1 MAVTH
6 TTASAEDLLGE
17 PIREAEAAAQNVAL
31 DRVLEHLTAEGV
43 NAQLIKQLA
52 VECGAEPGPP
62 AERLRYPPHLV
73 IYADAGWRLATVTV
87 GARSGAYMV
96 ELARGGPDNAL
107 RADRVEVVPASQPG
121 RVALLVAQN
130 AGALA

>member
-17 PIREAEAAAQNVAL
+17 PIREEEAAAQNVAL

-43 NAQLIKQLA
+43 NAQLVKRLVI
-52 VECGAEPGPP
+52 ECGAHPGPFL
-62 AERLRYPPHLV
+62 EKLRYPPQLI
-73 IYADAGWRLATVTV
+73 IYADAGRRVARVTI

-96 ELARGGPDNAL
+96 ELARGGPGNEL
-107 RADRVEVVPASQPG
+107 RADKVEVVPASQPG
-121 RVALLVAQN
+121 YVALLVARN
-130 AGALA
+130 AGEAA

>member
-17 PIREAEAAAQNVAL
+17 PIREAEAAAQNAAL

-43 NAQLIKQLA
+43 NAQLIKRLA
-52 VECGAEPGPP
+52 VECEAEPYQP
-62 AERLRYPPHLV
+62 ADKLRYPPQLIV
-73 IYADAGWRLATVTV
+73 YANAGWRVATVTIGV
-87 GARSGAYMV
+87 RSGAYMV
-96 ELARGGPDNAL
+96 ELARGGPDNEL
-107 RADRVEVVPASQPG
+107 RADRVEVVPAEQPG